1 MSESLSERQQEDIKF
16 FYSKLEDM
24 LADPLYRHKFA
35 VVHDKKIEGIFD
47 TFENAIT
54 DAVGR
59 FQPYE
64 FVIQQ
69 IISDK
74 ETSDFLYSAFG

>member
-1 MSESLSERQQEDIKF
+1 MSESLSEQQHEDIKF
-16 FYSKLEDM
+16 FYSKLEEM
-24 LADPLYRHKFA
+24 LADPLYRYKFA
-35 VVHDKKIEGIFD
+35 LIHDKKIEGIFD

-54 DAVGR
+54 DAVAR

-69 IISDK
+69 VISDK
-74 ETSDFLYSAFG
+74 ETSDFLYSAFA